1 MVNKMS
7 EQKKLIIGRGIFVFI
22 ITVLFGLLIVN
33 EKASTIL
40 LPKVKDKMNTY
51 INENYKDI
59 INELNIGDV
68 TYKNNDFIMKVC
80 SKINPDYYFLVKY
93 KNKKINDSYQEDY
106 IEGKQLFQKIEKNLE
121 TEINNETNSKCEVK
135 IIATLDK
142 FTTKVQ
148 ERIIKEDNLKE
159 LKFYSI
165 NLNIEVNSW
174 DYKTITKAISD
185 NIYLYKSK
193 NITPKYYKITITN
206 KNDITQSIEISNI
219 TNEFIENQYKEYIIY
234 DIITNNNSQLL
245 QQSKITYKYLN

>member
-1 MVNKMS
+1 MVNKMN

-33 EKASTIL
+33 EKATTIL
-40 LPKVKDKMNTY
+40 LPKVKNKMNNY
-51 INENYKDI
+51 INEKYKDI
-59 INELNIGDV
+59 MNELNIGDV
-68 TYKNNDFIMKVC
+68 TYENNDFIMKVS

-93 KNKKINDSYQEDY
+93 KNKKINDSYQDDY
-106 IEGKQLFQKIEKNLE
+106 VEGKQLLQKIEKDLE
-121 TEINNETNSKCEVK
+121 TEINNETNSNCEVK
-135 IIATLDK
+135 IITTLDK

-165 NLNIEVNSW
+165 NFNIEIDEWN
-174 DYKTITKAISD
+174 YKTITKAITD
-185 NIYLYKSK
+185 RIYIYQSK

-206 KNDITQSIEISNI
+206 KKDITQSVEISNI
-219 TNEFIENQYKEYIIY
+219 TNDFLKNQYKEYIIN
-234 DIITNNNSQLL
+234 DIITNNNSQTL